1 MKRLNEIP
9 RGFYCHSD
17 DLYAVC
23 KYWEILP
30 HKPKQENGYC
40 NKYGVED
47 RGDPFDLLWDQC
59 RCAKCEQENPID
71 GKQYE

>member
-17 DLYAVC
+17 DLSAVC
-23 KYWEILP
+23 KYWETLP

-40 NKYGVED
+40 NKYNVED
-47 RGDPFDLLWDQC
+47 SGDPFDLLWDQY